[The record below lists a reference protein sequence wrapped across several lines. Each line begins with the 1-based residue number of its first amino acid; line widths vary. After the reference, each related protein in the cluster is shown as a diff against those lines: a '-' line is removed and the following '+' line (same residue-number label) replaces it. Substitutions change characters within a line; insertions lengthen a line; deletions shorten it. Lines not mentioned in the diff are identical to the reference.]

1 MNLLVLEDR
10 DEKELVTNRHLVL
23 IKNFN
28 CLVSGGEQNNTCHSI
43 QYCERCLAKF
53 YNKLALENH

>member
-28 CLVSGGEQNNTCHSI
+28 CLVSGGKENNKTHHDI
-43 QYCERCLAKF
+43 QYCERCMA
-53 YNKLALENH
+53 